1 MSSPISLRLDEQINE
16 ALEAYVT
23 SKGISK
29 AEFIR
34 SAIIEKLEDD
44 YDIMMADKN
53 HALWEKENKKVK
65 TLEEMMRLYG

>member
-16 ALEAYVT
+16 VLENYVL

-34 SAIIEKLEDD
+34 SAIIEKSENE
-44 YDIMMADKN
+44 YDIMMTDKN
-53 HALWEKENKKVK
+53 YVLWEKDGKKVK
-65 TLEEMMRLYG
+65 TLEEMMNLYG

>member
-16 ALEAYVT
+16 ALEDYVL

-34 SAIIEKLEDD
+34 SAIIEKLEDEH
-44 YDIMMADKN
+44 DIMMADN
-53 HALWEKENKKVK
+53 NYALWEKDGKKVK
-65 TLEEMMRLYG
+65 TLEEMMNLYG

>member
-16 ALEAYVT
+16 ALEDYVL

-34 SAIIEKLEDD
+34 SAIIEKLEDE

-53 HALWEKENKKVK
+53 YALWEKDGKKVK
-65 TLEEMMRLYG
+65 TLEEMMNLYG